1 MNDASR
7 KHVFKI
13 LSYKADDVRW
23 ARRAIQCA
31 VNPASRN
38 LQREYN
44 QALVRFGEEVM
55 RVRMMEAAI
64 FVSGGRWVK

>member
-1 MNDASR
+1 MNSR
-7 KHVFKI
+7 QHAFRI
-13 LSYKADDVRW
+13 LSYRADDVRW

-31 VNPASRN
+31 VNPTGKN

-64 FVSGGRWVK
+64 YVSGGRWVK